1 MAKEVRPLRPPWIR
15 HCIFILLIVSN
26 FVIFT
31 DDLFPQHDTYYL
43 LEDGTDVS
51 TCGRTAETACKSLEF
66 ILNLYY
72 KDSSSPDTGLEIITS
87 ESLIIDQQLM
97 VSLSREFPIFHLLEV
112 FEDKI
117 RQFKVNLL
125 K

>member
-1 MAKEVRPLRPPWIR
+1 M
-15 HCIFILLIVSN
+15 
-26 FVIFT
+26 
-31 DDLFPQHDTYYL
+31 
-43 LEDGTDVS
+43 S
-51 TCGRTAETACKSLEF
+51 TCGRTKDTACKSLEF

-72 KDSSSPDTGLEIITS
+72 KDNVSPDAGLEIITS

-117 RQFKVNLL
+117 RQFKVNIL